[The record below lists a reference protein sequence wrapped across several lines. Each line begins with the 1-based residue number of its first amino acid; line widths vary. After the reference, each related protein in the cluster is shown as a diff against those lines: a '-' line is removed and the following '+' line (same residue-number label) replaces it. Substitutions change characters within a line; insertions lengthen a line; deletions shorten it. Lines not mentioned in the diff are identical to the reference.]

1 MRLETLDIANQ
12 VEDFYES
19 HIPSAG
25 VPTKTS
31 PHDTMSPGDLHS
43 VYLKQHRDES
53 LDTSCI
59 LDAARTS

>member
-43 VYLKQHRDES
+43 L
-53 LDTSCI
+53 
-59 LDAARTS
+59 